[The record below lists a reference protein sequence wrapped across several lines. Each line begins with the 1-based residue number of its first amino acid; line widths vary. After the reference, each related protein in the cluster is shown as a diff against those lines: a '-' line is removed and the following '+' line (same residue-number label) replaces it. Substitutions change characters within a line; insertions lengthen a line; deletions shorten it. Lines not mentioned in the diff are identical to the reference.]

1 MKEKNSQNVDSFNPM
16 LIKNNLDN
24 WVEAINGGNI
34 NKLTALYHEQ
44 ATFLPT
50 ISGELKI
57 GRKGAETYFE
67 KFLEKKPVCSL
78 VKNKVQPISETAY
91 IQSGFYQFLLFNNNI
106 QQRLNARF
114 TFVWDEGKIIHH
126 HSSLLPL

>member
-1 MKEKNSQNVDSFNPM
+1 MKEKNSQNTDSFNPT

-24 WVEAINGGNI
+24 WMEALNDGNI
-34 NKLTALYHEQ
+34 VKLKALYHEQ

-50 ISGELKI
+50 VSGELKV
-57 GRKGAETYFE
+57 GPKGAESYFE

-78 VKNKVQPISETAY
+78 IKNKVQPISETTY
-91 IQSGFYQFLLFNNNI
+91 VQSGFYQFSLFNNKI

-114 TFVWDEGKIIHH
+114 TFVWNEGKIIHH
-126 HSSLLPL
+126 HSSLIPL